1 MFWHAENSDTSRDFR
16 PEVHDS
22 DGLLMHSG
30 AGEWIWRPLVNPRHL
45 RTSAFSDENPRAFG
59 LLQRDRDFENFQD
72 LEASYHLRPSAWIE
86 PVGNWGRGAVR
97 LVEIPTNRE
106 TDDNIVAFW
115 VPEKLPAPGEPIEFE
130 YRMHWFTDKQVSPAG
145 YVRSTR
151 HGKSAHYEPGFERFV
166 VDFEGSQLKAL
177 PADTKIEHL
186 VTVNGGGKLNHSSLQ
201 KNPINQTWRVAFTVK
216 PDGSGKPVE
225 LRCFLRRG
233 TDALTE
239 TWSYL
244 WQP

>member
-1 MFWHAENSDTSRDFR
+1 
-16 PEVHDS
+16 
-22 DGLLMHSG
+22 
-30 AGEWIWRPLVNPRHL
+30 
-45 RTSAFSDENPRAFG
+45 
-59 LLQRDRDFENFQD
+59 
-72 LEASYHLRPSAWIE
+72 
-86 PVGNWGRGAVR
+86 
-97 LVEIPTNRE
+97 
-106 TDDNIVAFW
+106 
-115 VPEKLPAPGEPIEFE
+115 
-130 YRMHWFTDKQVSPAG
+130 MHWFTDKQVSPAG

-177 PADTKIEHL
+177 PAGTKIEHL

-201 KNPINQTWRVAFTVK
+201 KNPINRTWRVAFTVK